1 LQSSNGYRNTGWIFP
16 DNPGPGAPS
25 IEAVLMIFPTQNLKI
40 YIALG
45 STNMHKSIDGL
56 SILVSEK
63 LNLDLFS
70 GHMAA

>member
-1 LQSSNGYRNTGWIFP
+1 MFS
-16 DNPGPGAPS
+16 
-25 IEAVLMIFPTQNLKI
+25 PTQNLKI

-45 STNMHKSIDGL
+45 TTNMRKSIDGL